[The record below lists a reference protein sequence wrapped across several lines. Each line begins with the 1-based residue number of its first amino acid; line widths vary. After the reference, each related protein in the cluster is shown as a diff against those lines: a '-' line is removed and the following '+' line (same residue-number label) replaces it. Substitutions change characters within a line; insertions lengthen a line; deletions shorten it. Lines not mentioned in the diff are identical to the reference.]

1 MLKFS
6 ELQNLSG
13 ADLLAKIEP
22 VSAKLVPELVSKGI
36 LNANGVTKL
45 VTDDMFSTELE
56 YTVDGN
62 KLFANVDG
70 NISQDY
76 VISVFENG
84 FNVVNLESESCANI
98 EIESQEGNVLNCDDC
113 CFVPL
118 CQVDMFDME

>member
-56 YTVDGN
+56 YTVDGTN
-62 KLFANVDG
+62 LLSNVDG

>member
-1 MLKFS
+1 MLKFA

-22 VSAKLVPELVSKGI
+22 ISAKLVPELVSKGV
-36 LNANGVTKL
+36 LNANGITKL
-45 VTDDMFSTELE
+45 VSDDMFSESLE